1 MHAIGGHYSIGP
13 RGVWILGRRLI
24 RFLCL
29 SLNLEPPRWKGQ
41 SVPTL
46 SELLEE
52 AKVQFAADG
61 QTLNERLDELQQAGL
76 SAILNVRDRLNG
88 A

>member
-1 MHAIGGHYSIGP
+1 
-13 RGVWILGRRLI
+13 
-24 RFLCL
+24 
-29 SLNLEPPRWKGQ
+29 
-41 SVPTL
+41 
-46 SELLEE
+46 
-52 AKVQFAADG
+52 VQFAADG